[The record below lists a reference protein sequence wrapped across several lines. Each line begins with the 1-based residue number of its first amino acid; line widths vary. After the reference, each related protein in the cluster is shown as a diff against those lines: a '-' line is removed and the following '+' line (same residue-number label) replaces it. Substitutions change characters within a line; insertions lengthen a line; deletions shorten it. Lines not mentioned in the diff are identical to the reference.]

1 MRFFRNKLAVT
12 VVVLSVSF
20 LAIIAYSV
28 KRENSLFVEGGI
40 GSIINPVQ
48 GVLYN
53 INDKIRDYG
62 SFLFSFNKVKMENE
76 ELHKKNDELEQ
87 KALEYDE
94 LKSENQRLREDLAY
108 KEQNAEYNYIVAD
121 IIGRKPDGYFL
132 DLFEINRG
140 SNDGIKNKMVVITS
154 RGVIGQVTEVH
165 SNWAEVQSLANENI
179 AIGAVT
185 TNYEGI
191 VKGYRDNNN
200 SLLAKLYNLPLESEV
215 KEGDV
220 VMTSGSGGVY
230 PKGIRIGYILK
241 VEEDKVKL
249 TKNALIQPY
258 VNYNKLDEVIVVV
271 PKDTREIK
279 Y

>member
-1 MRFFRNKLAVT
+1 MRLFRNKLAVT
-12 VVVLSVSF
+12 VVLLSVIF
-20 LAIIAYSV
+20 LGIIVYSV
-28 KRENSLFVEGGI
+28 KRENSSFVEGGI
-40 GSIINPVQ
+40 GSIINPIQ

-53 INDKIRDYG
+53 ITDSVKDYG
-62 SFLFSFNKVKMENE
+62 SFLFSFNKVKKENE
-76 ELHKKNDELEQ
+76 ELHKKNDALEQ

-94 LKSENQRLREDLAY
+94 LKNENVRLREDLAY
-108 KEQNAEYNYIVAD
+108 KEQNAEYNYIIAD
-121 IIGRKPDGYFL
+121 IIGRKPEGFFL
-132 DLFEINRG
+132 DQFIINRG
-140 SNDGIKNKMVVITS
+140 SKDGIQKKMVVTTS
-154 RGVIGQVTEVH
+154 KGIIGQVTEVH

-191 VKGYRDNNN
+191 VKGYRDSNNN
-200 SLLAKLYNLPLESEV
+200 LLAKLYNLPLESEI
-215 KEGDV
+215 KEGDI

-271 PKDTREIK
+271 PKDLREIK